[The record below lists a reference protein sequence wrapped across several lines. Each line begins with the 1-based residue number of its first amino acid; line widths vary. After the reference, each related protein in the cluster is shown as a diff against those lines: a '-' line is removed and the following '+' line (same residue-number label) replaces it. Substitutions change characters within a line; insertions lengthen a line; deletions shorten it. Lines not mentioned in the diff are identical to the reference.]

1 MKKVTKRDFIRE
13 SFYFRIVY
21 FKNDKRNKKERTMKI
36 VKRLLKVFAVLF
48 IVGCLCIGYA
58 FLVEPKRLVVNEYE
72 LEKNDQLASIKIVQL
87 SDTHVGNHYDI
98 KQLDKLVEKTNR
110 LDPDLIVF
118 TGDLFDVYSQYP
130 KNKEVQESLSRLQ
143 ATYGKIAVWGNRD
156 YGGGA
161 ERIYQDLMEN
171 AGFIVLSNEVMS
183 IKVDNKILSI
193 GGVDDFLLG
202 NPQMKRTAD
211 QLNGDYNVLLMHEPD
226 EAEML
231 VNTSA
236 DLILT
241 GHSHGGQ
248 IRLPIIPGIRTE
260 LAHRYVDGFYTIDE
274 DTLLFVNTGI
284 GTTKIHARFMVPPE
298 IDVFEIKF

>member
-1 MKKVTKRDFIRE
+1 
-13 SFYFRIVY
+13 
-21 FKNDKRNKKERTMKI
+21 MKI
-36 VKRLLKVFAVLF
+36 VKRLIKIFAVMF
-48 IVGCLCIGYA
+48 VVGCLCIGYA
-58 FLVEPKRLVVNEYE
+58 FFVEPKRLVVNEYT
-72 LEKNDQLASIKIVQL
+72 LEKNDQQTSMKIVQL
-87 SDTHVGNHYDI
+87 SDTHVGTHYDI

-110 LDPDLIVF
+110 LEPDLIIF
-118 TGDLFDVYSQYP
+118 TGDLFDNYSQYS
-130 KNKEVQESLSRLQ
+130 KKDEVQESLSYLQ

-171 AGFIVLSNEVMS
+171 AGFIVLSNEVIS
-183 IKVDNKILSI
+183 IEIDNKVLSI

-202 NPQMKRTAD
+202 DPQMKRTAH
-211 QLNGDYNVLLMHEPD
+211 QLNGDYNLLLMHEPD
-226 EAEML
+226 EAETL
-231 VNTSA
+231 VNTPA

-260 LAHRYVDGFYTIDE
+260 LAQRYVDGFYTIDDE
-274 DTLLFVNTGI
+274 TLLFVNTGI

>member
-1 MKKVTKRDFIRE
+1 
-13 SFYFRIVY
+13 
-21 FKNDKRNKKERTMKI
+21 MKI